1 MSPGIS
7 PASARLRVMG
17 AMTIR
22 FGSWSDPNVKGGK
35 SSTAL
40 SFFMGHTFA
49 ELEVNKHSERLQL
62 MTAR

>member
-1 MSPGIS
+1 
-7 PASARLRVMG
+7 MG

-49 ELEVNKHSERLQL
+49 ELEINKHSERLQL